1 MCVTMRLAGDLL
13 RVSVGCVL
21 ATVMVL
27 ASAADAAELR
37 RVVAIGEVQGAYE
50 SLVKTLRAADLVD
63 EELRWSGG
71 DAILVQ
77 TGDLLDDG
85 TRVREV
91 MDLLMRLQG
100 EAEAAGG
107 QVIVLLGN
115 HEALNLLCIRRSVN
129 YETYGDFADDNSPL
143 RQLAAYDADV
153 RWRTARAEE
162 FGADPVTVGD
172 QDRENWLA
180 VHPPGYVEYVE
191 AMGPSGRYGTWL
203 RTLPAAAQIG
213 DVVFLHG
220 GISPELKGQ
229 SVEAINLEV
238 RGEIEQFDSYRTLMI
253 DEGLITP
260 LESAEEMLRVIKDEI
275 EYVNSLPKRKLDKER
290 YERAFQLETFQNSR
304 DWYLVRK
311 DGPIWFKGP
320 GEWDE
325 AENGATM
332 AALLD
337 AIGAR
342 TLVTGQSNGG
352 PPAIEA
358 RFDGRVLL
366 TSVGMSDDPWA
377 KRQPAALEI
386 NDRELT
392 VISPQGRAPLVVAS
406 AE

>member
-1 MCVTMRLAGDLL
+1 
-13 RVSVGCVL
+13 
-21 ATVMVL
+21 MVL
-27 ASAADAAELR
+27 ACAADAAELR
-37 RVVAIGEVQGAYE
+37 RVVAVGEVQGAYE
-50 SLVKTLRAADLVD
+50 SLVKTLQAADLID
-63 EELRWSGG
+63 EQLRWSGG

-77 TGDLLDDG
+77 TGDFLDDG

-115 HEALNLLCIRRSVN
+115 HEALNILCIRRSVN
-129 YETYGDFADDNSPL
+129 YETYQDFADADSEV
-143 RQLAAYDADV
+143 RQAAAYEAH
-153 RWRTARAEE
+153 RQWRTARAEE
-162 FGADPVTVGD
+162 LGGQPVEAGD
-172 QDRENWLA
+172 QDLDNWLV

-191 AMGPSGRYGTWL
+191 AMGPSGRYGQWL
-203 RTLPAAAQIG
+203 RSLPAAAQLG

-220 GISPELKGQ
+220 GISPELEGQ
-229 SVEAINLEV
+229 SVEAINREV
-238 RGEIEQFDSYRTLMI
+238 GREIEEFDGYRELMI
-253 DEGLITP
+253 DGGLITP
-260 LESAEEMLRVIKDEI
+260 LASAEEMLNEIKQEI
-275 EYVNSLPKRKLDKER
+275 ECVNSLPKRKLGKER
-290 YERAFQLETFQNSR
+290 YERSMRLENLQNSR

-325 AENGATM
+325 AESGATM

-366 TSVGMSDDPWA
+366 TSVGMSDDPWV

>member
-1 MCVTMRLAGDLL
+1 LV
-13 RVSVGCVL
+13 
-21 ATVMVL
+21 TVMVL
-27 ASAADAAELR
+27 ASAAHAAELR

-115 HEALNLLCIRRSVN
+115 HEALNILCIRRSVN
-129 YETYGDFADDNSPL
+129 YETYQDFSDADSEV
-143 RQLAAYDADV
+143 RQAAAYEAH
-153 RWRTARAEE
+153 RQWRTARAEE
-162 FGADPVTVGD
+162 LGGQSVEAGE
-172 QDRENWLA
+172 QDLDNWLV

-191 AMGPSGRYGTWL
+191 AMGPSGRYGQWL
-203 RTLPAAAQIG
+203 RSLPAAAQIG

-260 LESAEEMLRVIKDEI
+260 LESAEEMLNEVKQEI
-275 EYVNSLPKRKLDKER
+275 ECVNSLPKRKLGKER
-290 YERAFQLETFQNSR
+290 YERSMRLENLQNSR

-366 TSVGMSDDPWA
+366 TSVGMSDDPWV

-386 NDRELT
+386 HDRELT

>member
-1 MCVTMRLAGDLL
+1 MLAA
-13 RVSVGCVL
+13 VI
-21 ATVMVL
+21 VL
-27 ASAADAAELR
+27 ASPADAAELR

-50 SLVKTLRAADLVD
+50 SLVKALQAADLVD
-63 EELRWSGG
+63 EGLRWSGG

-77 TGDLLDDG
+77 TGDFLDDG

-91 MDLLMRLQG
+91 MDLLMRLQI

-115 HEALNLLCIRRSVN
+115 HEALNILCIRRSVS
-129 YETYGDFADDNSPL
+129 YETYQTFAGDEAEV
-143 RQLAAYDADV
+143 RQAAAYEAER
-153 RWRTARAEE
+153 RWRSERAQEL
-162 FGADPVTVGD
+162 GAEAAAPSE
-172 QDRENWLA
+172 QDRANWLV

-191 AMGPSGRYGTWL
+191 AMGPSGRYGKWL

-220 GISPELKGQ
+220 GISPEIKGQ
-229 SVEAINLEV
+229 PVDAINSEV
-238 RGEIEQFDSYRTLMI
+238 KSEIEQFDDYREVMI
-253 DEGLITP
+253 NGGLITS
-260 LESAEEMLRVIKDEI
+260 LASAEEMLKEIKREI
-275 EYVNSLPKRKLDKER
+275 ECVNSLPKRKLDKGR
-290 YERAFQLETFQNSR
+290 YERSMRLEGFQNSR
-304 DWYLVRK
+304 DWYLVRQ

-325 AENGATM
+325 AENGDMM
-332 AALLD
+332 AELLD
-337 AIGAR
+337 AIGVR